1 MRLFRGETTLF
12 TTLLIAF
19 TFSACGGGGEKQTA
33 KEAAP
38 SPPAPLKLALLPITD
53 VLPFYLAE
61 EKGYFTE
68 EGLDVSSVPV
78 SSALER
84 DQLLQTGQVD
94 GMLGELAAAA
104 FFNRE
109 ETRLRVVMTARKA
122 YEGAPIFRIITPPG
136 STVRSPAELAGV
148 PVAISKNTIIEYI
161 TSRLL
166 EAEGLTPDQVATRS
180 VPAIPERFQLLMEGK
195 IEAATL
201 PDPLAQSAIT
211 SGAHL
216 VVDDAAHPEYAVT
229 ILAFTAS
236 SLRDNPEGVRRF
248 LKVWN
253 RAAQEINTDSDAY
266 RALLLRKV
274 RVPKNVQE
282 TFSIPPFPVGEI
294 PTEGQWSDVTAWL
307 TAKGLIDGE
316 APYATSVTGEF
327 LTGPQ

>member
-1 MRLFRGETTLF
+1 MRHYQGYAALFVTV
-12 TTLLIAF
+12 LLSLAL
-19 TFSACGGGGEKQTA
+19 SACGGSKE
-33 KEAAP
+33 KEAAEAPAP

-68 EGLDVSSVPV
+68 EGLQVEAIPV

-122 YEGAPIFRIITPPG
+122 WEGAPIFRIITPPG
-136 STVRSPAELAGV
+136 SKVTSPAELAGV
-148 PVAISKNTIIEYI
+148 PVAISENTIIEYI

-166 EAEGLTPDQVATRS
+166 EAEGLAPDQIATRS

-216 VVDDAAHPEYAVT
+216 VVDDASHPEYAVT

-236 SLRDNPEGVRRF
+236 ALRDNPEGVRRF

-253 RAAQEINTDSDAY
+253 RAAEEINADSDAY
-266 RALLLRKV
+266 RTLLLQKV

-282 TFSIPPFPVGEI
+282 TFSIPPFPIGEV
-294 PTEGQWSDVTAWL
+294 PTEAQWSDVTAWL
-307 TAKGLIDGE
+307 ATKGLIDGD

-327 LTGPQ
+327 LARPQ